1 MVLPA
6 MAYSSGLES
15 VSRWVAGSYI
25 FAIGK
30 KESVL
35 GFFFGSLKHR
45 GLWN

>member
-1 MVLPA
+1 MVLSA
-6 MAYSSGLES
+6 MAYSSGWES
-15 VSRWVAGSYI
+15 VSHWVAGSYI

-30 KESVL
+30 NMSVL